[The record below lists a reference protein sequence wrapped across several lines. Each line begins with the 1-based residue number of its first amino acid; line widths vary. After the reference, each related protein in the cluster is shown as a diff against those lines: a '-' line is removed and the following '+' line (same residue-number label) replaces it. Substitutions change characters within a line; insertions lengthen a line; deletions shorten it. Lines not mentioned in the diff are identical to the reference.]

1 MSGSIAPY
9 LFEKKKVEQGTPII
23 EGLPEIG
30 LVGTITTAYISSAL
44 KGYAVGYIE
53 IPDVPPIVTVLESRI
68 LEPCRLYSVSLE
80 QRQLLLLYSDVPVPP
95 KSMWS
100 IANSI
105 TEIASTIKSPIISVG
120 GIPEPDRL
128 DIEKPKVYVLSN
140 DEELI
145 KMAMATEYVQRFEN
159 GYLTGVKAA
168 ILKSAARRDVKVLL
182 ALVQSHMNYPDPG
195 AAAEVVTFLNKLLGM
210 SIPIDPLLEQ
220 AEQLKMQMRDLM
232 RRTSTNLSMM
242 PIGLQ
247 LESPPGYIR

>member
-9 LFEKKKVEQGTPII
+9 LFEKKRVEQGSPLI

-30 LVGTITTAYISSAL
+30 LVGTIVSSYIASRYSGEAI
-44 KGYAVGYIE
+44 GYIE
-53 IPDVPPIVTVLESRI
+53 ISDLPPIVTVLDSKI
-68 LEPCRLYSVSLE
+68 LEPCRMYRVSVDS
-80 QRQLLLLYSDVPVPP
+80 RQLVLLYSDVPVPP
-95 KSMWS
+95 RGMWGM
-100 IANSI
+100 ANSI
-105 TEIASTIKSPIISVG
+105 TEIAATVKSPIISVG

-128 DIEKPKVYVLSN
+128 DIERPKVYVLSN
-140 DEELI
+140 DEELLR
-145 KMAMATEYVQRFEN
+145 MAESTNYVQRFEN

-168 ILKSAARRDVKVLL
+168 ILKSAAKRDVKVLL

-195 AAAEVVTFLNKLLGM
+195 AAAEVIVFLNKLLGM
-210 SIPIDPLLEQ
+210 SIPVEPLLEQ

-232 RRTSTNLSMM
+232 RRTSSNLSRM